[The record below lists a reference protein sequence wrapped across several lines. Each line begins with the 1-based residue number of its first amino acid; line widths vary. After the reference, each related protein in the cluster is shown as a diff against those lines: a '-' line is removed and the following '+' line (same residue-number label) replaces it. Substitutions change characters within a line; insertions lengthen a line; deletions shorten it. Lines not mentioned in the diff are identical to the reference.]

1 MTYGG
6 PIELKSIPGRPS
18 FAIFAFVAVKSLI
31 AKDAKTSAKDAKKTG
46 ACLALSKSHAA
57 G

>member
-18 FAIFAFVAVKSLI
+18 FAIFAFFAVKSLI
-31 AKDAKTSAKDAKKTG
+31 AKDAK
-46 ACLALSKSHAA
+46 KSGVLFNRHAA